1 MSDLKRTPSSTGLE
15 SLAGPD
21 GGVNDAFQ
29 MVHGQVVGGGG
40 VPLVVNDQLKS
51 PTIALPASSLTP
63 ASPPLT
69 VTVYLVP
76 ELSAASGVSVL
87 VGVSPPAWADECT
100 RSPDA
105 ATRSSNVVGFT
116 VAAFI
121 IELNVAV
128 TTVVGAT
135 PVASR
140 AGVIEFTVTGGAA
153 AAGVEVDTT
162 HARAASPTAIM

>member
-1 MSDLKRTPSSTGLE
+1 
-15 SLAGPD
+15 
-21 GGVNDAFQ
+21 
-29 MVHGQVVGGGG
+29 
-40 VPLVVNDQLKS
+40 
-51 PTIALPASSLTP
+51 
-63 ASPPLT
+63 
-69 VTVYLVP
+69 
-76 ELSAASGVSVL
+76 
-87 VGVSPPAWADECT
+87 
-100 RSPDA
+100 
-105 ATRSSNVVGFT
+105 VVGFT